1 MPIYP
6 HMHHFNIRI
15 KDFCLNLS
23 WEAFSCS
30 ALWSW
35 VYSVIKIL
43 LPVSPRCW
51 DYKLLPSCLA
61 KSESR
66 NYPLSEALSLSQ
78 HNVVMGAGVGV
89 KQENKPYMDCFH
101 WGKPFSVLYF
111 SFLMLPSYRIL
122 LFSFWWY
129 ICMCACGVHVL
140 CFHVCG
146 MSINCRS
153 HILTTLQSKSL
164 HEPKSLNLV

>member
-122 LFSFWWY
+122 LFFFGGIY
-129 ICMCACGVHVL
+129 VCVRVACMFCVSMCVVCPSIVVL
-140 CFHVCG
+140 
-146 MSINCRS
+146 IY
-153 HILTTLQSKSL
+153 SL
-164 HEPKSLNLV
+164 PYNQNLSMNPKAWI